1 MAVTVTQSQLTLTSG
16 RDRFRNP
23 PWWNRRS
30 RLERILCGVA
40 GICLVMCTAM
50 AVALAIIGYHY
61 QTLKSGSSSDVSLPG
76 NADKLV
82 YSLYNV
88 ITPPHAVGICL
99 KPGCVK
105 AGEYL
110 LIIKKM
116 LY

>member
-1 MAVTVTQSQLTLTSG
+1 
-16 RDRFRNP
+16 NP

-30 RLERILCGVA
+30 RLERILCGVS

-50 AVALAIIGYHY
+50 AVALAVIGYHY
-61 QTLKSGSSSDVSLPG
+61 QTLKTGSSSSEISLPG

-105 AGEYL
+105 A
-110 LIIKKM
+110 
-116 LY
+116 